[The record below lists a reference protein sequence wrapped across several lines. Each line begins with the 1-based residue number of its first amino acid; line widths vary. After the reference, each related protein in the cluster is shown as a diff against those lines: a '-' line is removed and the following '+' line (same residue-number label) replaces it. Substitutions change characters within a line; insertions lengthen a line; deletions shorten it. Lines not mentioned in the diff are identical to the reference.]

1 MERKIY
7 YNLAAIATITA
18 IITSIV
24 LVFLCYEYYN
34 PKDIMDD
41 IDIHIYEPNNL
52 PQLKDS
58 YSFYDLKLDNKVI
71 RISRPIQDIKHIFI
85 GILPAMAGLLVFI
98 LIFLY
103 IISSILTSKI
113 IKPLQIA
120 SHNIESILSGENTK
134 EAAIYEELQPFIK
147 TIEIQKK
154 EIEHYIKSLKEAEK
168 IRREFTANVSHELK
182 TPLTSINGFA
192 EMIETGMAKEDDI
205 QKSAAIIRKEGNRL
219 LVLIDSIIKLS
230 QLDDISIKKDLSPM
244 NLLSTAQLVCSNLDF
259 NTKEK
264 NISLNIIGENTVI
277 NGNQRMIEDL
287 MFNLVDNAIKYNKPD
302 GEVDI
307 EIYSDDKWG
316 VLKVSDTGIGIPKE
330 HQNRIFERFYR
341 VDKSR
346 SKKVNGTGLGLSIV
360 KHTIEYHGGKISLS
374 SIEGKGTTIE
384 VKLPKTKDHFE
395 L

>member
-1 MERKIY
+1 MDKKIY

-18 IITSIV
+18 VITSIV
-24 LVFLCYEYYN
+24 LVFLFYGYYN
-34 PKDIMDD
+34 PKDIRSS
-41 IDIHIYEPNNL
+41 IDIHVYESNSVP
-52 PQLKDS
+52 PEKHS
-58 YSFYDLKLDNKVI
+58 SSFYDLKVDNKIV
-71 RISRPIQDIKHIFI
+71 RISRPIQDIKYVFI

-113 IKPLQIA
+113 IKPIQLA
-120 SHNIESILSGENTK
+120 SHNIESILSGENVK
-134 EAAIYEELQPFIK
+134 EATIYEELEPFVR

-154 EIEHYIKSLKEAEK
+154 EIEHYIESLKEAEK

-192 EMIETGMAKEDDI
+192 EMIETGIAKGDDI

-219 LVLIDSIIKLS
+219 LGLIDSIIKLS
-230 QLDDISIKKDLSPM
+230 QLDDVSIKREISSIDLFSI
-244 NLLSTAQLVCSNLDF
+244 AQFVCSNLEI
-259 NTKEK
+259 NSREK
-264 NISLNIIGENTVI
+264 NISLNVTGENTLI
-277 NGNQRMIEDL
+277 KGNQRMIEDL
-287 MFNLVDNAIKYNKPD
+287 VFNLVDNAIKYNKPN
-302 GEVDI
+302 GKVDVQI
-307 EIYSDDKWG
+307 FSNNIWG
-316 VLKVSDTGIGIPKE
+316 VIKVSDAGIGIPSE

-360 KHTIEYHGGKISLS
+360 RHTVEYHDGQLSLS

-384 VKLPKTKDHFE
+384 IRLPKVDV
-395 L
+395 